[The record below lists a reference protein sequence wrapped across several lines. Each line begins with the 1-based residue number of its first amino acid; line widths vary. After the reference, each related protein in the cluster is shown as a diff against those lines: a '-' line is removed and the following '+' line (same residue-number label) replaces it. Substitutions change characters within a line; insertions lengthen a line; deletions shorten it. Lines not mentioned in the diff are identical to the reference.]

1 MKAKI
6 CLTASAF
13 LFHQGKVLLV
23 KHQKLQQWLGPGGH
37 IDENEL
43 PHEAAEREFLEET
56 GLKVKV
62 YSAAQEF
69 AVSANAEDLF
79 HPIPMAINEHW
90 VCHENYQARLEAQ
103 SNKQAFTPHA
113 KWSKGCEKHL
123 NFAYLARLDGPLE
136 IKPQAGESEEIAWF
150 TLEELQQLSSQDLA
164 SSILVEVT
172 RAFEL
177 VNSDQT

>member
-1 MKAKI
+1 MKPKI

-23 KHQKLQQWLGPGGH
+23 KHQKLKQWLGPGGH

-43 PHEAAEREFLEET
+43 PHEAAVREFLEET
-56 GLKVKV
+56 GLQIKV
-62 YSAAQEF
+62 YSAAREF
-69 AVSANAEDLF
+69 SHQGEKTDLF
-79 HPIPMAINEHW
+79 HPLPMAINEHW
-90 VCHENYQARLEAQ
+90 VCQENYQARLEAQ
-103 SNKQAFTPHA
+103 ANKQIFIPHA
-113 KWSKGCEKHL
+113 KWQKGCEKHL
-123 NFAYLARLDGPLE
+123 NFAYLAKLNGPLE

-150 TLEELQQLSSQDLA
+150 TLEELQKLSSQDLA